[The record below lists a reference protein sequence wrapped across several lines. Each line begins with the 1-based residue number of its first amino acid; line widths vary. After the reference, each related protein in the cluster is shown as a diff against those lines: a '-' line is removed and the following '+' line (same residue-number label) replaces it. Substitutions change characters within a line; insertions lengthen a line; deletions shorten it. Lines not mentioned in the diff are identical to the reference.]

1 MNLSPPTAVCDDVV
15 FCLAQEG
22 PDMEGFCGVSISTV
36 VDGDTVGGAGDVT
49 QSQRVVLK
57 KKREREKRK
66 QFDLHV
72 INREEAA

>member
-36 VDGDTVGGAGDVT
+36 VDGDTVGRAGDVT
-49 QSQRVVLK
+49 QSQPVVFIKK
-57 KKREREKRK
+57 KKRERESGSS
-66 QFDLHV
+66 L
-72 INREEAA
+72 IYM